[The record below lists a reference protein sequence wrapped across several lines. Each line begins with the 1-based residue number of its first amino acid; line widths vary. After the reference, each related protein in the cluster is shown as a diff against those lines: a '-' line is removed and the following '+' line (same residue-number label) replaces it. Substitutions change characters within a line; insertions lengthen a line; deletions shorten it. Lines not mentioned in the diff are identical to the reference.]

1 MMTAKSN
8 SVISVGKK
16 KSALAR
22 AHFKK
27 GNGIVRINTI
37 PVDFWGSE
45 YERSLIQDTLFLL
58 PDIVKSLNIDITVSG
73 GGVVSQA
80 AAARVAVARGLVE
93 YSKDDNIRKL
103 LIAHDDK
110 ILSGDSRQREP
121 CKPNRSSP
129 RAKRQKSYR

>member
-1 MMTAKSN
+1 MMAAKSN
-8 SVISVGKK
+8 SIISVGKK
-16 KSALAR
+16 KSAIAR

-27 GNGIVRINTI
+27 GNGIVRINSI
-37 PVDFWGSE
+37 PVNSWGTE
-45 YERSLIQDTLFLL
+45 YERSLIQNTLLLL

-73 GGVVSQA
+73 GGAVGQA
-80 AAARVAVARGLVE
+80 AAARVALARGLVD
-93 YSKDDNIRKL
+93 YSKDDDIRKL

-121 CKPNRSSP
+121 NKPNRSSP